1 MSALLTES
9 TAVLKERA
17 AKVGL
22 PDDALQRLLD
32 QGVDTLA
39 KLAFAPG
46 HPGESPSD
54 EKLKALVAPVAAAGG
69 AGGADPSLGTVAA
82 VRRLV
87 FEAQTLVVNETKCL
101 VENKEEQPKELP
113 PAERR
118 DRLQKQAARLAGVD
132 LSGVNECSHAS
143 YDLCLKL
150 ISDNCVSYLQPSKFT
165 CRQAELRMDK
175 PRKELDVAA
184 PGSSSSVLLIK
195 DRAAEQHCDVT
206 HALDLFQALHRRAL
220 AMDLVGLSTYARVQE
235 WNSFLRNHLQQPVL
249 AGYRSPTVQQLLHAD
264 RAAWVRLSE
273 LTPAGVRR
281 KATGELPLDSLWA
294 DLQKDPRASHHGHE
308 PGNGAAGVLTW
319 PQAVPAPKLDKLA
332 ARACT
337 FACGVE
343 PAAPVEEAAVPA
355 GLLPVEVLPARPDV
369 PPSES
374 AAHPGGSKQ
383 LTVFHALEVFAGS
396 ARLTVALRAI
406 GLQDSCGV
414 DHRIPR
420 HCPCPMVKLDLTRDF
435 DVQLLHDMIDN
446 PFCLYVHFAPPC
458 GTSSRA
464 RLIQETGH
472 DPEPCR
478 DDTFPDGLPDLP
490 DRLAQRVAAA
500 NRLYGVTAAALKRAV
515 LAGKLVS
522 CENPLNSFMWQTTAW
537 RQGTSGLSL
546 REAVFDH
553 CCYGGNR
560 PKHTLWVHNVP
571 AFDQLNLTR
580 SPMVAEFRD
589 VVVVTSDHDF
599 LPASAKLPVAVPV
612 PPSASCDPPLPELPT
627 VLVYCVVL
635 HLGVGRR
642 NPNCPVEQFASVCL
656 QQKTILADDV
666 IQLFQLLKSDRLAR
680 GAGLDDEFSWSTG
693 AYAQGGV
700 TGVRANLRLNPAVSN
715 MLCQFVKQHAP
726 GHPFSAIM
734 LGRNLQDPNVPDLM
748 GCELKFESNRFRTWV
763 GVPWTCDE
771 FIKQALEAKHPRLMS
786 SGVPPELQ
794 QTIDFLASEG
804 MHAVGASRTEALR
817 QWLGRAAELDE
828 QERVYKET
836 LPKHCAKTLGKKRLL
851 LFGEMIEAA
860 GHNDP
865 SLVADMSKGF
875 ALGGPIPYCPEFRA
889 KRTAATMAVD
899 ETYRVTLDEVE
910 RGWLDG
916 PLKES
921 DLGASSLLTRRFGVV
936 QNNKTRPIDNYL
948 ESGLNATSS
957 SYDTI
962 TVHTADC
969 IASGLARRLRADAK
983 CRLHQLLLK
992 SWDLHKAYKNLPL
1005 SLEALED
1012 SFLCV
1017 YDPKGK
1023 CPRIF
1028 RQKVLPFGSRHSVH
1042 AFCRVSLGIWKV
1054 LVVLFLCQINV
1065 FFDDFVGVE
1074 LAPLARLFDIGVCL
1088 VFRLLGWDVAEDKES
1103 VFDSCAKV
1111 LGLKFDLSESRLG
1124 RITLCNTES
1133 RRDEIFEALSDIL
1146 SSGYLTQKD
1155 GERIRGRLQFAENQI
1170 AGKVAGTAY
1179 KQLSRFVLRGGG
1191 HLDECTRVALLRLR
1205 DRVNFSPPRVIC
1217 ANILTTMHLYVDA
1230 SCEGDNVGL
1239 GGVLVNEVGSKMGFF
1254 SERASEHVRRRM
1266 NPESGNPIFEYE
1278 CLAILVG
1285 LRLWAPL
1292 IRSTNLVVF
1301 TDNEGALAC
1310 MVAGISSNKY
1320 GEAIAQHVHVL
1331 CDELGLNIWFER
1343 VNTCSNVADA
1353 PSRGSKD
1360 PELGKEFT
1368 IDLVR
1373 AVEYTIESLGP
1384 LSDYFDQV
1392 MPDVFALRTSSERF
1406 IDVQVALPREGCE
1419 YRSTLVKEPGMP
1431 EVWSVIEWCEPLE
1444 SIENLSALLP
1454 GDRHVAREVL
1464 VFATRRHVAPE
1475 EVGLKVCEGSG
1486 EPPALPE
1493 RSSDLPESDNVRMED
1508 GEPLQAEAVEPE
1520 PREQVQVDSALRD
1533 EPDDEASQPL
1543 VVDGVALSMA
1553 CTLATLRS
1561 AANALGLGKSG
1572 GKSTVLK
1579 RIRTHLD
1586 QQQLIAAHKARSQ
1599 LAEMTE
1605 RPATMQ
1611 AEVALPSE
1619 AEQKEHAMTHTPYRG
1634 WCEHCVSYR
1643 AKADRHETRQRD
1655 DRAVSTLSFDFAYTS
1670 RKDGDKEK
1678 LCCLVVCDSAT
1689 KWVQAWPVERKGGT
1703 AARNYMALEITRLL
1717 SYLGHR
1723 SVTLRCDPEPS
1734 CNSLAEAVSTLRSR
1748 IGMQTHVENTP
1759 AGEHQACTAEGAI
1772 EKIRQRVGTL
1782 LSEFEQNSGVT
1793 IGTLHPLHAW
1803 CWRHSGWLLQRFNVM
1818 QALTAWERLHQTPYT
1833 GKLVRYGEYVLAR
1846 IRSTGDGQ
1854 VHQKVE
1860 ATEDQESD
1868 IAGSDVSSNEADVI
1882 SPGQEDIA
1890 PEAMLPELVGVSGEH
1905 MPAALPERSST
1916 LPESSPKRQRIM
1928 NLVHNDEVVKFED
1941 LGIEDGSESDESVRS
1956 LEDEMPQSVP
1966 DQSVS
1971 STTGQI
1977 PNELWRPFS
1986 DHEPMLSAEEQAHV
2000 DMIAESFELERL
2012 VQMGVLLPLDPA
2024 STNLDDFRW
2033 LSTKMV
2039 KGWRIKAA
2047 PEGQGQA
2054 FLRRARF
2061 VARDFKWMTNMAGSD
2076 IFAPASA
2083 SVLWKL
2089 LPAVLVTK
2097 QKQGEPWEALAL
2109 DITDAYLTVPQRVK
2123 TVVSVDVGTERKY
2136 YQLLRNLPG
2145 QRPGAKDWFDS
2156 FQEHLSQGLSI
2167 EPLIEAPALFRI
2179 PAPAESDGGA
2189 DETGGG
2195 LCHVDD
2201 VFAVGHSACLDRLEA
2216 CVRGKYR
2223 CTVHRLKGIGQE
2235 VEFLK
2240 RRHVWLAQG
2249 VLGIYP
2255 NPKHVTTLATMLG
2268 VVSQKPKETPL
2279 PVGGTLPL
2287 WSKLEPLD
2295 QTSSALYRK
2304 AIGILLYVA
2313 PDLPFAQFAVNT
2325 LSSVCGKPNKGAWQ
2339 CLRHLA
2345 NYLYNHAD
2353 YVWSLESCG
2362 KGNGYVVRDR
2372 DAHVLEVFCDS
2383 DWSGNKSTRRST
2395 SAGCLMLNGAP
2406 VYSFS
2411 RSQACVALSSGEAE
2425 YIAMVSGTCDAIL
2438 IETALRHV
2446 MGEPLETHIFTDS
2459 SAARGIV
2466 SRKGCG
2472 RLRHVEGRMLWL
2484 QDHICLH
2491 RKATLHAIGTTIN
2504 PADLMTKALSSSRT
2518 KFLCH
2523 CFGIRSE
2530 AEGFDRVGAAEF
2542 REHQR
2547 QQEVKQFMRVTR
2559 RLNQGHGD
2567 ALKVIALLL
2576 QVVSSGATEGHSL
2589 SQPLEPHENWY
2600 VVTVSVDVRAV
2611 ITLVVLCATLAFMTR
2626 SHQAGLGLRG
2636 GCRQAVANL
2645 GAWVE
2650 DIGSR
2655 FLRIVGFAT
2664 IPENHQ
2670 PLALVDA
2677 HDDSDDGSSD
2687 AAAQPDEEPED
2698 LEGAHEPPAAIAP
2711 AWMHREL
2718 GPDDILQVRREAPV
2732 WFAPH
2737 RGTRFHMR
2745 YDCDGLRNARIVQMT
2760 LYGDLQDEHPGRFGL
2775 CVLCQAWVRH
2785 LAHLGDIP
2793 RLITMFTFITVTNQD
2808 QGQVH
2813 PQLQILPEPEGHDD
2827 T

>member
-1 MSALLTES
+1 MDPADRVLQELQREVAQVEPLRHQVAVFQGDLSAYHLEVEALRAEVRALRDQIAPLQEAHVRASARLQPRLVRPAPAIESLTERVLHNQSCFQFLVVALQRTFPHVQWQSLHEVLRKARLEPGVKQSLDREAVVRRWLCVLLHDTSASSMGQMLAGSACDGAELVSETFEGKATSTLLKRVRCIGKYVHWASDNGCDAFPFSIEKIRSYLKDAISGNKKSAIRDFASSLNFCRFVLGFQVSDDVTSHPWFKGTMRFANIRLRDAHRSRTLTVKEVKHLEEALIGGHLDRFDRYALGVMLFQLYARARVSDLRNLFKVYLDITGAEGYIEAHTYEHKSRRITSGPSAVLILVAPIQGLASQPWGLAFVQAAKDVGFDFEKGFRGPMLPRFASDYTWSGDAVDAAETTRWLNGILKALMGEVLDGLTSHGLKATTLSWVTKANYGDRTILVLGHHSLGARGKTSEAYGRDVQAGPLRDLCACLKSIRVGVFLPDLTRSGMIREHAESPDEFPSGFASRPSLQPAFAPSFSVAGPANDTAPDEAAPSEGGASALSLDRAPGFQEGETEVAREAEEDAVFGGVSPDRVCESGSLESSSDSESSGSSSEPVDYDGFLRGFEVQAPRATIGVDLDLFQNPKTKSIHARARGATPDSKMLCGRPAKGFVPFSGRVHSKHWKCKQCTMAKPIRDTGSLLHHLDRRLERTFAASLATVYTVCRS
-9 TAVLKERA
+9 TSVQ
-17 AKVGL
+17 VGL

-54 EKLKALVAPVAAAGG
+54 EKLKALVAPVAAPGG
-69 AGGADPSLGTVAA
+69 AGGAEPSLGTVAA

-235 WNSFLRNHLQQPVL
+235 WNSFLMNHLQQPVL

-294 DLQKDPRASHHGHE
+294 DLQKDPRVVFHLLPLPDSSGKH
-308 PGNGAAGVLTW
+308 
-319 PQAVPAPKLDKLA
+319 PAPA
-332 ARACT
+332 PP
-337 FACGVE
+337 GV
-343 PAAPVEEAAVPA
+343 PAAVPA

-369 PPSES
+369 PLSES

-396 ARLTVALRAI
+396 ARLTVALRAV

-464 RLIQETGH
+464 RLIQESDH

-478 DDTFPDGLPDLP
+478 DDTFPDGLPGLP

-546 REAVFDH
+546 RETVFDH
-553 CCYGGNR
+553 CCYGGSR

-571 AFDQLNLTR
+571 AFDQLSLTCPGESASHKHLPWGRVSKFRYATSEETAYPLGLCKAVAALLLEELCQRGFQLPAR
-580 SPMVAEFRD
+580 SLSDEVRQQHRAAQVSLGSQPRGKKVAPMVAEFRD

-599 LPASAKLPVAVPV
+599 LPASAKLPAAVPV
-612 PPSASCDPPLPELPT
+612 PPSASCDPPLPELPMGSRILRR
-627 VLVYCVVL
+627 VA
-635 HLGVGRR
+635 LGGGETPRSGPSSQPSSR
-642 NPNCPVEQFASVCL
+642 NQGNPNCPVEQFASVCL

-666 IQLFQLLKSDRLAR
+666 TQLFQLLKSDRLAR

-693 AYAQGGV
+693 AYAQ
-700 TGVRANLRLNPAVSN
+700 
-715 MLCQFVKQHAP
+715 
-726 GHPFSAIM
+726 
-734 LGRNLQDPNVPDLM
+734 DPNVPDLM
-748 GCELKFESNRFRTWV
+748 GCELKFESNRTPSLLTGR
-763 GVPWTCDE
+763 
-771 FIKQALEAKHPRLMS
+771 AR
-786 SGVPPELQ
+786 GVPPELQ

-804 MHAVGASRTEALR
+804 MHTVGASRTEALR

-836 LPKHCAKTLGKKRLL
+836 LPKHCARTLSKKRLL

-899 ETYRVTLDEVE
+899 DLRGSAQRMRKGILNSTKSSGDDVVDAETYRVTLDEVE

-1054 LVVLFLCQINV
+1054 LVVLFLCHINV
-1065 FFDDFVGVE
+1065 YFDDFVGVE

-1179 KQLSRFVLRGGG
+1179 KQLSRFVQRGGG

-1254 SERASEHVRRRM
+1254 SDRASEHVRRRM

-1368 IDLVR
+1368 IDL
-1373 AVEYTIESLGP
+1373 
-1384 LSDYFDQV
+1384 
-1392 MPDVFALRTSSERF
+1392 
-1406 IDVQVALPREGCE
+1406 
-1419 YRSTLVKEPGMP
+1419 
-1431 EVWSVIEWCEPLE
+1431 
-1444 SIENLSALLP
+1444 
-1454 GDRHVAREVL
+1454 
-1464 VFATRRHVAPE
+1464 
-1475 EVGLKVCEGSG
+1475 
-1486 EPPALPE
+1486 
-1493 RSSDLPESDNVRMED
+1493 
-1508 GEPLQAEAVEPE
+1508 
-1520 PREQVQVDSALRD
+1520 DS
-1533 EPDDEASQPL
+1533 
-1543 VVDGVALSMA
+1543 
-1553 CTLATLRS
+1553 
-1561 AANALGLGKSG
+1561 
-1572 GKSTVLK
+1572 
-1579 RIRTHLD
+1579 
-1586 QQQLIAAHKARSQ
+1586 
-1599 LAEMTE
+1599 
-1605 RPATMQ
+1605 
-1611 AEVALPSE
+1611 
-1619 AEQKEHAMTHTPYRG
+1619 
-1634 WCEHCVSYR
+1634 
-1643 AKADRHETRQRD
+1643 
-1655 DRAVSTLSFDFAYTS
+1655 
-1670 RKDGDKEK
+1670 
-1678 LCCLVVCDSAT
+1678 
-1689 KWVQAWPVERKGGT
+1689 
-1703 AARNYMALEITRLL
+1703 
-1717 SYLGHR
+1717 
-1723 SVTLRCDPEPS
+1723 
-1734 CNSLAEAVSTLRSR
+1734 
-1748 IGMQTHVENTP
+1748 
-1759 AGEHQACTAEGAI
+1759 
-1772 EKIRQRVGTL
+1772 
-1782 LSEFEQNSGVT
+1782 
-1793 IGTLHPLHAW
+1793 
-1803 CWRHSGWLLQRFNVM
+1803 
-1818 QALTAWERLHQTPYT
+1818 
-1833 GKLVRYGEYVLAR
+1833 
-1846 IRSTGDGQ
+1846 
-1854 VHQKVE
+1854 
-1860 ATEDQESD
+1860 
-1868 IAGSDVSSNEADVI
+1868 
-1882 SPGQEDIA
+1882 
-1890 PEAMLPELVGVSGEH
+1890 
-1905 MPAALPERSST
+1905 
-1916 LPESSPKRQRIM
+1916 
-1928 NLVHNDEVVKFED
+1928 
-1941 LGIEDGSESDESVRS
+1941 
-1956 LEDEMPQSVP
+1956 
-1966 DQSVS
+1966 
-1971 STTGQI
+1971 
-1977 PNELWRPFS
+1977 
-1986 DHEPMLSAEEQAHV
+1986 
-2000 DMIAESFELERL
+2000 
-2012 VQMGVLLPLDPA
+2012 
-2024 STNLDDFRW
+2024 
-2033 LSTKMV
+2033 
-2039 KGWRIKAA
+2039 
-2047 PEGQGQA
+2047 
-2054 FLRRARF
+2054 
-2061 VARDFKWMTNMAGSD
+2061 
-2076 IFAPASA
+2076 
-2083 SVLWKL
+2083 
-2089 LPAVLVTK
+2089 
-2097 QKQGEPWEALAL
+2097 
-2109 DITDAYLTVPQRVK
+2109 
-2123 TVVSVDVGTERKY
+2123 
-2136 YQLLRNLPG
+2136 
-2145 QRPGAKDWFDS
+2145 
-2156 FQEHLSQGLSI
+2156 
-2167 EPLIEAPALFRI
+2167 
-2179 PAPAESDGGA
+2179 
-2189 DETGGG
+2189 
-2195 LCHVDD
+2195 
-2201 VFAVGHSACLDRLEA
+2201 
-2216 CVRGKYR
+2216 
-2223 CTVHRLKGIGQE
+2223 
-2235 VEFLK
+2235 
-2240 RRHVWLAQG
+2240 
-2249 VLGIYP
+2249 
-2255 NPKHVTTLATMLG
+2255 
-2268 VVSQKPKETPL
+2268 
-2279 PVGGTLPL
+2279 
-2287 WSKLEPLD
+2287 
-2295 QTSSALYRK
+2295 
-2304 AIGILLYVA
+2304 
-2313 PDLPFAQFAVNT
+2313 
-2325 LSSVCGKPNKGAWQ
+2325 
-2339 CLRHLA
+2339 
-2345 NYLYNHAD
+2345 
-2353 YVWSLESCG
+2353 
-2362 KGNGYVVRDR
+2362 
-2372 DAHVLEVFCDS
+2372 
-2383 DWSGNKSTRRST
+2383 
-2395 SAGCLMLNGAP
+2395 
-2406 VYSFS
+2406 
-2411 RSQACVALSSGEAE
+2411 
-2425 YIAMVSGTCDAIL
+2425 
-2438 IETALRHV
+2438 
-2446 MGEPLETHIFTDS
+2446 
-2459 SAARGIV
+2459 
-2466 SRKGCG
+2466 
-2472 RLRHVEGRMLWL
+2472 
-2484 QDHICLH
+2484 
-2491 RKATLHAIGTTIN
+2491 
-2504 PADLMTKALSSSRT
+2504 
-2518 KFLCH
+2518 
-2523 CFGIRSE
+2523 
-2530 AEGFDRVGAAEF
+2530 
-2542 REHQR
+2542 
-2547 QQEVKQFMRVTR
+2547 
-2559 RLNQGHGD
+2559 
-2567 ALKVIALLL
+2567 
-2576 QVVSSGATEGHSL
+2576 
-2589 SQPLEPHENWY
+2589 
-2600 VVTVSVDVRAV
+2600 
-2611 ITLVVLCATLAFMTR
+2611 
-2626 SHQAGLGLRG
+2626 
-2636 GCRQAVANL
+2636 
-2645 GAWVE
+2645 
-2650 DIGSR
+2650 
-2655 FLRIVGFAT
+2655 
-2664 IPENHQ
+2664 
-2670 PLALVDA
+2670 LVDHA
-2677 HDDSDDGSSD
+2677 FES
-2687 AAAQPDEEPED
+2687 
-2698 LEGAHEPPAAIAP
+2698 
-2711 AWMHREL
+2711 W
-2718 GPDDILQVRREAPV
+2718 
-2732 WFAPH
+2732 
-2737 RGTRFHMR
+2737 
-2745 YDCDGLRNARIVQMT
+2745 GL
-2760 LYGDLQDEHPGRFGL
+2760 
-2775 CVLCQAWVRH
+2775 
-2785 LAHLGDIP
+2785 
-2793 RLITMFTFITVTNQD
+2793 
-2808 QGQVH
+2808 
-2813 PQLQILPEPEGHDD
+2813 
-2827 T
+2827 